1 MKRIYLILIVLILAV
16 FGVSA
21 AVADTA
27 SLYMS
32 TSVDP
37 IAQVLVGDSNK
48 ILPTEK
54 SSFEAVGPIAT
65 EENPFTFGWAA
76 GQAFNGTNYFA
87 AFVMANDP
95 GTYSVSTTAQ
105 PLKTPGATPYVLPY
119 YVKIGSEAATK
130 VEGSGLALT
139 LISNFSVTAAE
150 GLKFAKS
157 DAVTIEVKEN
167 DYEKAGAGDY
177 SSTWTINLIKN

>member
-48 ILPTEK
+48 ILPTE
-54 SSFEAVGPIAT
+54 
-65 EENPFTFGWAA
+65 N
-76 GQAFNGTNYFA
+76 QA
-87 AFVMANDP
+87 
-95 GTYSVSTTAQ
+95 
-105 PLKTPGATPYVLPY
+105 LKQLVL
-119 YVKIGSEAATK
+119 
-130 VEGSGLALT
+130 
-139 LISNFSVTAAE
+139 
-150 GLKFAKS
+150 
-157 DAVTIEVKEN
+157 
-167 DYEKAGAGDY
+167 
-177 SSTWTINLIKN
+177 

>member
-65 EENPFTFGWAA
+65 EDDPFIFGY
-76 GQAFNGTNYFA
+76 GEQSFNGTNYFA

-105 PLKTPGATPYVLPY
+105 PLKTSGATPYVLPY

-139 LISNFSVTAAE
+139 LISNFSVTEAG
-150 GLKFAKS
+150 GLMFAKS
-157 DAVTIEVKEN
+157 DTVTIEVKED